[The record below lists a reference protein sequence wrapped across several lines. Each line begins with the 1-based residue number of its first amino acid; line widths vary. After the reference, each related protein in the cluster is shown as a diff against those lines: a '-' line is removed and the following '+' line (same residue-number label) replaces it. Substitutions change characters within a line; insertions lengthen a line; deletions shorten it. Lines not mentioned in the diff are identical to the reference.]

1 MPSSERPP
9 LVRERPDA
17 TVRPSTTVRTGTA
30 PPAGQDRLAAFRRW
44 FDERAHVNRMDI
56 TRVPL
61 HATTGWLIEP
71 GTGNLC
77 HTSGRFYSVEGLQV
91 QTDGEWHPQW
101 IQPVIVQ
108 PETGVLGLLVK
119 EEGGTLHCLM
129 QAKVEPGNMG
139 GLQLS
144 PTVQATRS
152 NLTGVHGGRAVRY
165 VEYFTDRR
173 HGRVVADSLQ
183 SEQGS
188 WFLGKR
194 NRNIIV
200 QVFDEVPLG
209 DDFRWFTLDEIGEL
223 LHWDNLVN
231 MDSRTVLSCLPPALV
246 ARVREGTPSA
256 DDDFSAAVRASFAG
270 QGRPVHASGEVL
282 SRLTDARMR
291 HRVLRRRVP
300 LDRVRDDGWQ
310 VSEDEIARPDGKYFR
325 IVGVE
330 VRGAGRREVASWAQP
345 LLAPTGQGT
354 VTLVVRR
361 IGDVLHALVRCRVEA
376 GTLNVAELGPSVQH
390 LRANYADL
398 PEAGRPP
405 ELEQLVPGKA
415 LTRFDAVHS
424 EEGGRFHHA
433 VNRYRVVEA
442 IDGELPDPPQDFMWV
457 TLAQLADL
465 LRHSNYLNVELRSLI
480 ASLHTL

>member
-1 MPSSERPP
+1 MPSSEWPP
-9 LVRERPDA
+9 VVREWPDA
-17 TVRPSTTVRTGTA
+17 TVRPSTTVGPSTTL
-30 PPAGQDRLAAFRRW
+30 PAGEDRLAGFQRW
-44 FDERAHVNRMDI
+44 FGERARVNHMDI
-56 TRVPL
+56 GRVPL
-61 HATTGWLIEP
+61 HGMTGWLGEP

-91 QTDGEWHPQW
+91 QTDGEWNPQW
-101 IQPVIVQ
+101 TQPVIVQ
-108 PETGVLGLLVK
+108 PEMGVLGLLVK
-119 EEGGTLHCLM
+119 EVGGTLHCLM

-152 NLTGVHGGRAVRY
+152 NFTGVHGGRAVKY
-165 VEYFTDRR
+165 VEYFTEAG

-200 QVFDEVPLG
+200 QVFDEIPVE
-209 DDFRWFTLDEIGEL
+209 DDFRWLTLDEIGEL
-223 LHWDNLVN
+223 LRWDNLVN

-246 ARVREGTPSA
+246 ARAREGRPSP
-256 DDDFSAAVRASFAG
+256 DDDFGAAVRASFAG
-270 QGRPVHASGEVL
+270 VGRPVLTSGEVL
-282 SRLTDARMR
+282 SRLTDARTR
-291 HRVLRRRVP
+291 HRLVRRRVP

-325 IVGVE
+325 IIGVE
-330 VRGAGRREVASWAQP
+330 VQAGRREVASWAQP

-354 VTLVVRR
+354 ITLAVRR
-361 IGDVLHALVRCRVEA
+361 LGDVLHALVRCRAQA
-376 GTLNVAELGPSVQH
+376 GTLNVAELGPTVQH
-390 LRANYADL
+390 LPANYAGL

-405 ELEQLVPGKA
+405 ELEQLVPGKV

-442 IDGELPDPPQDFMWV
+442 IDGELLDPPTDFMWV

-480 ASLHTL
+480 ACLHTL

>member
-1 MPSSERPP
+1 MPRSEWPP

-17 TVRPSTTVRTGTA
+17 TARPSTTL
-30 PPAGQDRLAAFRRW
+30 PAVEDRLAGFQRW
-44 FDERAHVNRMDI
+44 FGERALVNHMDVD
-56 TRVPL
+56 RVPL
-61 HATTGWLIEP
+61 HGMTGWLGEP

-77 HTSGRFYSVEGLQV
+77 HRSGRFYSIEGLQV
-91 QTDGEWHPQW
+91 QTDREWHPQW
-101 IQPVIVQ
+101 TQPVIVQ
-108 PETGVLGLLVK
+108 PETGVLGMLVK

-152 NLTGVHGGRAVRY
+152 NLTGVHGGRAVKY
-165 VEYFTDRR
+165 VEYFTDAGAG

-200 QVFDEVPLG
+200 QVFDEIPVE
-209 DDFRWFTLDEIGEL
+209 DDFRWLTLDEIGEL
-223 LHWDNLVN
+223 LRWDNLVN

-246 ARVREGTPSA
+246 ARAREGTQSP
-256 DDDFSAAVRASFAG
+256 DDDFGAAVRASFAG
-270 QGRPVHASGEVL
+270 VGRPVVTSDEVL
-282 SRLTDARMR
+282 SRLTDVRMR
-291 HRVLRRRVP
+291 QRLVTRRVP

-310 VSEDEIARPDGKYFR
+310 VSEDEIARPDGKFFR
-325 IVGVE
+325 IIGVE
-330 VRGAGRREVASWAQP
+330 VRAGRREVASWAQP

-361 IGDVLHALVRCRVEA
+361 LGDVLHALVRCRAEA
-376 GTLNVAELGPSVQH
+376 GTLNVAELGPTVQH
-390 LRANYADL
+390 LAANYADL

-405 ELEQLVPGKA
+405 ELEQLVPGKV

-442 IDGELPDPPQDFMWV
+442 IDGELLDPPADFMWV
-457 TLAQLADL
+457 TLAQLAEL

-480 ASLHTL
+480 ACLHTL